1 MNSVSTGMQSNIVS
15 GEVLHKV
22 QLQVLSDLAH
32 AIMKTM
38 GPAGSNTLILKGMSS
53 DMLIAD
59 YTKDGNQLIK
69 HIKYAGPLEM
79 SIQTEIEQ
87 ITRSIEKLVG
97 DGTSTAVVMS
107 YYIFEQIFNDE
118 EIDINKNPFEI
129 IRQFKAA
136 VELIKARIMERK
148 RECTLEDIG
157 KISYI
162 STNGNAE
169 LAAELQDVYREYGM
183 NVFIDVGTSVDE
195 NSYIKCHDGLVLD
208 VGYSSNVYINTQMGV
223 SRINNPRIYT
233 FQDSID
239 TPEMCAMF
247 ETILNNNIIQ
257 HMNDRKYVPTVII
270 APRISRDMSGLL
282 RQLLGYLGQFTA
294 EAATQKPP
302 VLIIT
307 NIDGISVNFI
317 DHISQ
322 LCGCKMIAKY
332 IDPAIRKEHQEKGLA
347 PTLDNICDEWYG
359 EAEAVE
365 ADSVTSKFINPSK
378 MFVLDEEGMIEVD
391 EAGDPVHSN
400 EYNAIIDFISAE
412 INRLTTTG
420 EHSGAIGSL
429 KEQLN
434 ALKANMVEYLVGG
447 LAVSDRNSAKDLVED
462 AVLNCRSAAKN
473 GVGFGASYEGYL
485 ATSIELDR
493 VYKSDDAENLA
504 IRSYFKIILRAYE
517 RFMTDLYS
525 TAMEPQQAEQV
536 VATIR
541 SEARNYASYG
551 IGTPSSANGP
561 MNITSG
567 ERDGSVLTSI
577 MTDGTVLDV
586 ISKIIMI
593 MVTSNQAVLQAP
605 NLNTYS

>member
-1 MNSVSTGMQSNIVS
+1 MNNVSTGMQSNLVS
-15 GEVLHKV
+15 GNVLHNV
-22 QLQVLSDLAH
+22 QLQVLRDLAM

-53 DMLIAD
+53 DMLIAE
-59 YTKDGNQLIK
+59 YTKDGNQLVK

-97 DGTSTAVVMS
+97 DGTSTAVVMA
-107 YYIFEQIFNDE
+107 YYIFDQILNSTD
-118 EIDINKNPFEI
+118 IDISKNPFEI
-129 IRQFKAA
+129 IRRFKAA
-136 VELIKARIMERK
+136 VEAVKKRIMKRK

-169 LAAELQDVYREYGM
+169 LAAEMQDIYRAYGM
-183 NVFIDVGTSVDE
+183 GVFIDVGTSVDE
-195 NSYIKCHDGLVLD
+195 NSYIRSHDGLVLD
-208 VGYSSNVYINTQMGV
+208 VGYSSNVYINTQIGV
-223 SRINNPRIYT
+223 SHISKPRIYV
-233 FQDSID
+233 FQDAID

-257 HMNDRKYVPTVII
+257 HMNDRKYVPTVIV

-282 RQLLGYLGQFTA
+282 RKLLGYLGQFPA
-294 EAATQKPP
+294 EEATQKPP
-302 VLIIT
+302 ILVIT
-307 NIDGISVNFI
+307 NIDGISVNFM

-322 LCGCKMIAKY
+322 LCGCKMISKY

-365 ADSVTSKFINPSK
+365 SDSTTSKFINPSK
-378 MFVLDEEGMIEVD
+378 MFVLDENGMIKVD
-391 EAGDPVHSN
+391 ENDEPIYSN
-400 EYNAIIDFISAE
+400 EYNAIVDYISAE
-412 INRLTTTG
+412 IKRLTETG

-434 ALKANMVEYLVGG
+434 AMKANMVEYLVGG

-473 GVGFGASYEGYL
+473 GVGYGASFEGYL
-485 ATSIELDR
+485 AARTEMKYNNDER
-493 VYKSDDAENLA
+493 LA
-504 IRSYFKIILRAYE
+504 PYFKIMVNAYE
-517 RFMTDLYS
+517 KFMKGLYS
-525 TAMEPQQAEQV
+525 SAYEADEVNSIMSKISEDV
-536 VATIR
+536 KGTIGY
-541 SEARNYASYG
+541 N
-551 IGTPSSANGP
+551 SACDGP
-561 MNITSG
+561 MNIVTG
-567 ERDGSVLTSI
+567 QYDGTVLTSI

-586 ISKIIMI
+586 ISRIIMI